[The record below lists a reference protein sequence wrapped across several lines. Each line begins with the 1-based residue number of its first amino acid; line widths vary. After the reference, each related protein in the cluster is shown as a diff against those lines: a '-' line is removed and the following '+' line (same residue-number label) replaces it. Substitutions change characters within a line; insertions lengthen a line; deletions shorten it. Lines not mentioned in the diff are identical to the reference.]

1 MGANP
6 SSMKHPWS
14 IECSESDNKVKTC
27 LVQNQT
33 KSESE
38 SCNPCS
44 KGFID
49 IESEE
54 YEVKET
60 VLRALVAIMVFGGIL
75 TVLSNMAVIFF
86 GLRRKRLFPAPILS
100 LAFTDLLTGILA
112 TPLVIVIYY
121 TSECQVKKAGP
132 HNFLYQQES
141 QFSADQSCGYMK
153 LNFIKTE
160 QRTHLYLTIHRA
172 HTA

>member
-1 MGANP
+1 MGAN
-6 SSMKHPWS
+6 SSSIQHPWS
-14 IECSESDNKVKTC
+14 TECSEIDNRVQTC

-38 SCNPCS
+38 GCNNFS

-49 IESEE
+49 IKSEE

-75 TVLSNMAVIFF
+75 TVLSNMAVIYF

-121 TSECQVKKAGP
+121 TSECHVKKAGP

-153 LNFIKTE
+153 LNFIMTE
-160 QRTHLYLTIHRA
+160 QRAHLYLTIHRA